1 MLTASKIKLIYCY
14 LVCLFSSIYLVFKA
28 ATLTHDILKL
38 KNFEDTYQIPYSL
51 VKTNFHME
59 KRDKHL
65 SLEKR
70 EQFRLEAIE
79 EDKIEQRKRLKN
91 NIFLE
96 LPYLFYFTIILG
108 IHIVLIRQTKES

>member
-1 MLTASKIKLIYCY
+1 MFTAAKIKLIYCY

-28 ATLTHDILKL
+28 ATLTHDALKL

-51 VKTNFHME
+51 GKINFNME
-59 KRDKHL
+59 KSNKHL

-70 EQFRLEAIE
+70 EQLRLEAIE
-79 EDKIEQRKRLKN
+79 EDKTEQRKRLKS

-96 LPYLFYFTIILG
+96 LPYLFYFAIILG